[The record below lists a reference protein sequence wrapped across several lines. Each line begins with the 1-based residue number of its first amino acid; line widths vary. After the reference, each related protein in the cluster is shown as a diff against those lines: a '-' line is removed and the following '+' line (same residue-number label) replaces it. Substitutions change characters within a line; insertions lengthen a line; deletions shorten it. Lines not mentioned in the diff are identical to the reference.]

1 TAPTYHPFSPV
12 GPAICAVVCGAVVST
27 PNDLET
33 TGPLDPAPSTAYAS
47 TVCSPSPT
55 SNDAEYVAQGP
66 PSRRY
71 SIESTPLPASVAAM
85 STVTIEWNQ
94 SPSPA
99 VPSREMAV
107 CGAVVSIRNDLE
119 TTGPLDPAPSTA
131 YASTVCSPS
140 PTSNDAEYVS
150 QRPPSRR
157 YSIESRPL
165 PASVA
170 AMSTVTIEWNQSP
183 SPAVPSREIAVCG
196 AVVSIRNDLETT
208 GPLDPAPSTA
218 YASTVCSP
226 SPTS

>member
-1 TAPTYHPFSPV
+1 M
-12 GPAICAVVCGAVVST
+12 ST

-99 VPSREMAV
+99 VPSRE
-107 CGAVVSIRNDLE
+107 
-119 TTGPLDPAPSTA
+119 
-131 YASTVCSPS
+131 
-140 PTSNDAEYVS
+140 
-150 QRPPSRR
+150 
-157 YSIESRPL
+157 
-165 PASVA
+165 
-170 AMSTVTIEWNQSP
+170 
-183 SPAVPSREIAVCG
+183 IAVCG
-196 AVVSIRNDLETT
+196 AVVSIRNPTLCH
-208 GPLDPAPSTA
+208 PSTLLA
-218 YASTVCSP
+218 LSVEEKSTVCSP
-226 SPTS
+226 SPRTATGAASVGQPPPAPRTQ